1 MGAGACAPTIK
12 PACVWAE
19 RDRAPARERA
29 DRTAENREALPPE
42 QAVAAPVAEV
52 DRDRLCVAATNQA
65 ARRRER
71 DRELPRALCARFL
84 PVTGRDERERE
95 LRLLFPRALAERSER
110 GLEVRELVAL
120 RVPDRARFPSDRDRL
135 PRRELARAEEAE
147 RLLLLL
153 CRPCSRPAAGFA
165 RRDVFLPLA
174 LPAAVSRPM
183 ILLKLLCSPPAVS
196 SSTSSAR
203 LFSSNFCSHSSHS
216 MGSSEVSPL

>member
-1 MGAGACAPTIK
+1 
-12 PACVWAE
+12 
-19 RDRAPARERA
+19 
-29 DRTAENREALPPE
+29 
-42 QAVAAPVAEV
+42 VAEV
-52 DRDRLCVAATNQA
+52 DRDRLWVAATNQA

-71 DRELPRALCARFL
+71 ERELPRALCARFL

-110 GLEVRELVAL
+110 GLEVREVVAL
-120 RVPDRARFPSDRDRL
+120 RVPDRDRLPPDLDRL

-147 RLLLLL
+147 RLLLL
-153 CRPCSRPAAGFA
+153 CRPGSCPAAGFA